1 MNRTSRQN
9 DGALGPPQPHEPR
22 KSRSVNLKG
31 NLADGGVDAAVRGAP
46 STDYLPAGDSA
57 WQFKQG
63 DLRPAACATEFA
75 NADWA
80 HEFVRAGGSYVLVLG
95 ASLSDKLIENRR
107 KKIADKAIK
116 LNLLA
121 GIPIPVSGCQP
132 TRRWPRVRRSRLRDM
147 GFRTASRQA
156 MGR

>member
-1 MNRTSRQN
+1 MGPFDIAPERIE
-9 DGALGPPQPHEPR
+9 ALRAGFTPFVSKLLDVEARHHGLQRHLL
-22 KSRSVNLKG
+22 SVNLKE

-95 ASLSDKLIENRR
+95 LPFRINSLRTDGKRSL
-107 KKIADKAIK
+107 
-116 LNLLA
+116 
-121 GIPIPVSGCQP
+121 
-132 TRRWPRVRRSRLRDM
+132 TRQSSL
-147 GFRTASRQA
+147 TY
-156 MGR
+156 